1 MGCLHLVYFC
11 QNAQMYMWESFS
23 SEQYVELMLGENM
36 IAYKEKYGETW
47 STKSSILFLF
57 LRLV

>member
-36 IAYKEKYGETW
+36 IAYKEKYGET
-47 STKSSILFLF
+47 
-57 LRLV
+57 